1 MKSEFIILFL
11 LFILIGCKSTMQV
24 SKDENRTSSK
34 DMSIVTLNESNLVS
48 DLAKSLLW
56 KKDQRLS
63 YILYDTNKEVLKET
77 GKPPVLLEVEYLN
90 NDTIREDS
98 KALSRDQTKVEEK
111 KDTDETEQYSNVQSL
126 KEEKNNKTFIEQVS
140 SLLKVIITF
149 AIVGFAIVLFYKVRK
164 KLKL

>member
-1 MKSEFIILFL
+1 
-11 LFILIGCKSTMQV
+11 MQV

-34 DMSIVTLNESNLVS
+34 DMSIVTLSESDLVN

-77 GKPPVLLEVEYLN
+77 GKPPVLLEVEFLN
-90 NDTIREDS
+90 NDTIREDI
-98 KALSRDQTKVEEK
+98 KALSSNQTKVEEK
-111 KDTDETEQYSNVQSL
+111 EDTNETEQYSNVQRL
-126 KEEKNNKTFIEQVS
+126 KEDKNNKTFIEQVS
-140 SLLKVIITF
+140 SLLKVIITLV
-149 AIVGFAIVLFYKVRK
+149 IVGFAIVLFYRLRK